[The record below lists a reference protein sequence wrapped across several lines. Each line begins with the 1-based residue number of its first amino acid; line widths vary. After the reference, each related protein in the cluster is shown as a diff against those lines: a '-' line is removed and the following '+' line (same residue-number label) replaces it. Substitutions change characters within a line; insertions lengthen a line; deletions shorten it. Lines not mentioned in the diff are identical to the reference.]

1 MLVLS
6 DGYHAL
12 ITDIHQHRS
21 QTTDPYTKALLEQM
35 VTVKKQMADVVGEMG
50 CLSVHEEEDD
60 FLCLAMVMEEKRL
73 EAEIV
78 TEALR
83 WYDFEKEKDDKAK
96 ADAEMGQ
103 EGGWVFAKMAEVED
117 AGP

>member
-1 MLVLS
+1 MS
-6 DGYHAL
+6 D
-12 ITDIHQHRS
+12 
-21 QTTDPYTKALLEQM
+21 M
-35 VTVKKQMADVVGEMG
+35 VGEMG

-60 FLCLAMVMEEKRL
+60 FLCLALVMEEKRL
-73 EAEIV
+73 EAEII

-96 ADAEMGQ
+96 ADAKTGQ
-103 EGGWVFAKMAEVED
+103 DRGWVVANKAEVEN

>member
-1 MLVLS
+1 MLELS

-12 ITDIHQHRS
+12 ITDIHQHKS
-21 QTTDPYTKALLEQM
+21 QITEPYTKAILEQM
-35 VTVKKQMADVVGEMG
+35 VTVKKQMADMVGEMG

-60 FLCLAMVMEEKRL
+60 FLCLTLVMEEKRL

-83 WYDFEKEKDDKAK
+83 WYDFEKEKDDEAK
-96 ADAEMGQ
+96 VDVEMGQ
-103 EGGWVFAKMAEVED
+103 EGGWVIARKAEVED